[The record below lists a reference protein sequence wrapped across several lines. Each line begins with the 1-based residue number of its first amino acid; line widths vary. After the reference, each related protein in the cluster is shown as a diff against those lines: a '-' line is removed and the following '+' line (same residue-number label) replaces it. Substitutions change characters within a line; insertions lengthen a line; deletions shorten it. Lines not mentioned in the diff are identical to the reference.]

1 MHHMISVLKFPL
13 LIIPMENFCTLMVS
27 ISEWVDLLQSEDADT
42 LKSMDTSVYGSDFEA
57 NDAEPETNQN
67 PRIDPQPG

>member
-1 MHHMISVLKFPL
+1 
-13 LIIPMENFCTLMVS
+13 MVS

-57 NDAEPETNQN
+57 DDAEPETNQN

>member
-1 MHHMISVLKFPL
+1 MISVLKFPL
-13 LIIPMENFCTLMVS
+13 LIIPMENFRTLTVS

-57 NDAEPETNQN
+57 DDAEPETNQN